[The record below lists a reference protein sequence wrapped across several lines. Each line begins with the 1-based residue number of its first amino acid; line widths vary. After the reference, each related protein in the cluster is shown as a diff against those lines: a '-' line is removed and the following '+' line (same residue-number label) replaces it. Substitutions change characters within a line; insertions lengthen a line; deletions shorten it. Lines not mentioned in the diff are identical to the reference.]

1 MKTGKFSF
9 IFNGLCALIFSM
21 FTLTSSG
28 QVLDSSIVKTRD
40 LKKED
45 IIFLESSIG
54 DINVKTWNKNELR
67 VEYIIYAEAKSQ
79 KELSSFRNKF
89 KQAIEDQIKNNDQG
103 KVYASM
109 PFNTIQI
116 NGSSV
121 KMTFKG
127 DNEKFEL
134 KELRCTLLVSMPEV
148 NSLNLRSSFNKVSI
162 ENLNSDVTIEINST
176 HFKMGDCKS
185 LNLKANF
192 SKDMEIGNIGSALL
206 NINSCDLK
214 TGRIE
219 TDLSLKSN
227 FSHIEIEKIGNKAD
241 LVLNSSSFET
251 TDIKKL
257 NFKGNFVRNF
267 KANTIDSAKIS
278 LTSSEFEVDKISR
291 IDIDRTSFSNFR
303 IGEADNIQIG
313 ASSSSKFLID
323 QVNSIESPS
332 CSFSSFNINNL
343 KNRFKTTAHSGN
355 VQIKHIFSGFD
366 EININ
371 GSFVDIDMHVAENSN
386 YLISADLT
394 FPNYNFS
401 DLVYENHEKDISHE
415 LIIGSKGNKQL
426 ASSKINLL
434 CQSCKITIN

>member
-9 IFNGLCALIFSM
+9 IFKGLSALIFSLL
-21 FTLTSSG
+21 TLTSSG
-28 QVLDSSIVKTRD
+28 QVLDSSIVKTKD

-54 DINVKTWNKNELR
+54 DINVKTWDKNELR

-116 NGSSV
+116 NGSLV
-121 KMTFKG
+121 KMTFKD

-134 KELRCTLLVSMPEV
+134 KELKCTLLVSMPAI
-148 NSLNLRSSFNKVSI
+148 NSLNLRSNFNKVSI
-162 ENLNSDVTIEINST
+162 ENLNSDATIEVNST

-192 SKDMEIGNIGSALL
+192 SKDMQIGNMESAIM

-214 TGRIE
+214 TGKIE

-227 FSHIEIEKIGNKAD
+227 FSHIEIEKVGNKAD

-251 TDIKKL
+251 TDIKML
-257 NFKGNFVRNF
+257 DIKGNFIRNF
-267 KANTIDSAKIS
+267 KAANIEQAKIS
-278 LTSSEFEVDKISR
+278 LNSSEFEAAR
-291 IDIDRTSFSNFR
+291 INSVSIDRSNFST
-303 IGEADNIQIG
+303 ITINEAGNIQIA

-323 QVNSIESPS
+323 QVNSIESVS
-332 CSFSSFNINNL
+332 CSFSTFNINNL
-343 KNRFKTTAHSGN
+343 KNRFKTTANSGN
-355 VQIKHIFSGFD
+355 VQIKNISAGFD

-386 YLISADLT
+386 YLISADLA

-401 DLVYENHEKDISHE
+401 DLVYENHEKDMSHE
-415 LIIGSKGNKQL
+415 LIKGSKGNIQL
-426 ASSKINLL
+426 ATSKINLI
-434 CQSCKITIN
+434 CRSCKITLN